1 MTKDDSKHPTL
12 QRHSDTDPKPDT
24 QTRTHTDTDIDTHT
38 HTHTDTDTHTHRAC
52 FVSVFYRSSS
62 ENPGLSLESHQQMS
76 LLGLKARLPHAF
88 VWSQLGS

>member
-1 MTKDDSKHPTL
+1 MAWPSAFPARQFSFQDSANMA
-12 QRHSDTDPKPDT
+12 DEDPEN
-24 QTRTHTDTDIDTHT
+24 THT

>member
-1 MTKDDSKHPTL
+1 MAWPSAFPARQFSFQDSANVA
-12 QRHSDTDPKPDT
+12 DEDPENT
-24 QTRTHTDTDIDTHT
+24 YTHT
-38 HTHTDTDTHTHRAC
+38 HTHTHTHRAC

-76 LLGLKARLPHAF
+76 LLGLKARFPHAF